1 MLCDQ
6 AYSGFG
12 TIQAWASSLAIKHTW
27 TCKKP
32 AGFGAIQARA
42 LWGISSVGPAM
53 GGSLF
58 NLKLGFGT
66 RRAFKIS
73 GCTWLVLAKV
83 FFLGT
88 FVSTALLEKSPTG
101 LNKLEL
107 AQ

>member
-1 MLCDQ
+1 MEPFRPGL
-6 AYSGFG
+6 Y
-12 TIQAWASSLAIKHTW
+12 
-27 TCKKP
+27 
-32 AGFGAIQARA
+32 GAFD
-42 LWGISSVGPAM
+42 LSSVGPAM

-88 FVSTALLEKSPTG
+88 FVSIALLEKSPTG